1 MLGKAKD
8 DGDKFVENE
17 EIVKSASE
25 TLEKEL
31 VETTLVR
38 DTEGSN
44 KNHFEGKLTAE
55 STFNAALALEKETL
69 SSRIKELETEL
80 AHAKEMITKGLAE
93 KERIANEA
101 VSVAKRLK
109 AIEAM
114 GKIYEQD
121 EDEAWGKE

>member
-44 KNHFEGKLTAE
+44 KNHFEGKLTAA

-114 GKIYEQD
+114 GKIYEQ
-121 EDEAWGKE
+121 

>member
-8 DGDKFVENE
+8 EGDKFVENE

-25 TLEKEL
+25 TEEKEL

-114 GKIYEQD
+114 GKIYEQ
-121 EDEAWGKE
+121 

>member
-8 DGDKFVENE
+8 DGDKFIETE

-25 TLEKEL
+25 VLEKEL
-31 VETTLVR
+31 VGNTPQDNLIE
-38 DTEGSN
+38 N
-44 KNHFEGKLTAE
+44 AQKNLESKLTVR
-55 STFNAALALEKETL
+55 STFNTALTLEKETL
-69 SSRIKELETEL
+69 TSRIKELETEL
-80 AHAKEMITKGLAE
+80 SHAKELITQGLAE

-114 GKIYEQD
+114 GKIYD
-121 EDEAWGKE
+121 D